1 MKIFAIIP
9 VFNRLEL
16 TKKCVESLLNQK
28 DVANLEILII
38 DDGSTD
44 GTYEYFKEL
53 DYQVKLHQG
62 DGSLWWGGSINFGIS
77 KIKNILSPNDYVL
90 FVNNDTILD
99 PNCVRELINSSIENN
114 NAIVG
119 GAVYDVDQKEF
130 LLDLAPKADIEY
142 FQVYDLKYKL
152 NLTNEKINKQYVADF
167 LSGRGVLYPGFV
179 ILQNSPLKSF
189 LLPHYYSD
197 YEFSYRCSKRSQIQL
212 LICSTAKVFS
222 TARFSVERKFQSR
235 KEKYFST
242 RSIHNLYRRWIFYT
256 LVGTLSQRV
265 RAPFRL
271 IYSDLIFFKQKVID
285 KLKNNFF
292 FYKKKK
298 KISVNKVEKK
308 LLFESNNSIEIN
320 DSILE
325 GRLLA
330 PVVVFVF
337 NRFLHT
343 TRTISFLK
351 ENELAIESDLIVFSD
366 GPRNNADIKE
376 IKKIREYINS
386 VTGFKSIK
394 LISRD
399 VNIGLARNIIEG
411 VSSIVEQYGNVIVL
425 EDDMEVAPNFLTF
438 MNKAL
443 IQYEKEKKI
452 WHIGAWNEDVFGE
465 YETCAD
471 AVCWRFMN
479 CWGWATWED
488 RWSHFVKNPKELID
502 SFSDEDIYRFNLNG
516 ANNFWDQ
523 VVNNMNGKINTW
535 AIFWYATIFKNSGL
549 CLNAFHSLVKN
560 IGLDGSG
567 VHCGNMDYEQK
578 LILNDRKFFPK
589 YLTEDV
595 NALSILIRNFQGQ
608 K

>member
-9 VFNRLEL
+9 VHNRLEL

-44 GTYEYFKEL
+44 STYEYFKEI
-53 DYQVKLHQG
+53 DHQVKVYQG
-62 DGSLWWGGSINFGIS
+62 NGSLWWGGSINFGIS
-77 KIKNILSPNDYVL
+77 KIKNALKVNDYVL
-90 FVNNDTILD
+90 FVNNDTVLD
-99 PNCVRELINSSIENN
+99 PDCIRELINSSIEHD

-119 GAVYDVDQKEF
+119 SAIYDVDEKEL

-142 FQVYDLKYKL
+142 FHVYDLKDKI
-152 NLTNEKINKQYVADF
+152 NLTNEKINKQYAADF

-179 ILQNSPLKSF
+179 ILKNSPLKSF

-197 YEFSYRCSKRSQIQL
+197 YEFSYRCSKKSQIQL
-212 LICSTAKVFS
+212 LICTTAKVFS
-222 TARFSVERKFQSR
+222 TARFSVEREFQSR

-242 RSIHNLYRRWIFYT
+242 RSIHNLYRRWIFYS
-256 LVGTLSQRV
+256 LVGTLGQRV

-271 IYSDLIFFKQKVID
+271 IYSDLIFFKKKLID
-285 KLKNNFF
+285 KFKNKYFISNKREGF
-292 FYKKKK
+292 
-298 KISVNKVEKK
+298 SVNKIEKK
-308 LLFESNNSIEIN
+308 LFNSNNSIEVDN
-320 DSILE
+320 SILKD
-325 GRLLA
+325 RMLA

-337 NRFLHT
+337 NRLLHT
-343 TRTISFLK
+343 TRTINSLK
-351 ENELAIESDLIVFSD
+351 ENELSIKSDLIVFSD
-366 GPRNNADIKE
+366 GPRDGADIKE
-376 IKKIREYINS
+376 VEKIREYINS

-394 LISRD
+394 LICRD
-399 VNIGLARNIIEG
+399 ANIGLAKNIIDG
-411 VSSIVEQYGNVIVL
+411 VSCIVEQYGNVIVL
-425 EDDMEVAPNFLTF
+425 EDDMEVAPNFLAF

-443 IQYEKEKKI
+443 IQYEKERKI

-465 YETCAD
+465 YDSSAD

-488 RWSHFVKNPKELID
+488 RWSHFVKNPQELID
-502 SFSDEDIYRFNLNG
+502 SFNDEDIYRFNLNG

-578 LILNDRKFFPK
+578 LMLYDRKYFPK

-595 NALSILIRNFQGQ
+595 NALGILIRNYQGL